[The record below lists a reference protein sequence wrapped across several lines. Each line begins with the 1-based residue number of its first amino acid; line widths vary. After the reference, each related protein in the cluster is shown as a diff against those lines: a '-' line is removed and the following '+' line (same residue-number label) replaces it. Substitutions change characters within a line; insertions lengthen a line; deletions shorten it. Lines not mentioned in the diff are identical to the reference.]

1 MIQSGVLALDDFVML
16 TNLVVDVAYRF
27 LNRRVELN

>member
-1 MIQSGVLALDDFVML
+1 MIQSGVLALDVFVML